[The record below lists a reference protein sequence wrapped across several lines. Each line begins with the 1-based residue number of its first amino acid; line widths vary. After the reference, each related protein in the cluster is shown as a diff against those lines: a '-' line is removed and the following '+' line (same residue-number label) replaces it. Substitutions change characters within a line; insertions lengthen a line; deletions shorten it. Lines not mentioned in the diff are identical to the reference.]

1 MGEVIE
7 AIDATDA
14 AFEESVVSALFAEGA
29 LGQEPGSELSNG
41 LSSADGPLSERAE
54 HGDSAQVLGAAGDAK
69 LAETC
74 NEAPN
79 MANPLTLQ
87 LPQQTPGKPLAGVRI
102 AGNFGSSPIDNR
114 QRPWGT
120 SWSPGF
126 PTDRQLVC
134 EVDALLRERER
145 MRIKVPALGAVY
157 GKDISQGDGI
167 FVDSNCGSHET
178 SVVGVSRGKAHWNPR
193 TSIAQATGMPAVGG
207 SGSSCTLP
215 GLSQSFSTPSCAQ
228 SRRHHDLPRFH
239 CNDGQ
244 VKLQGVHSTGDLNRY
259 AKGIDVYSREGF
271 EVRKA
276 FKSMRSSEHAMAARS
291 TWKAFH
297 SFQASE
303 LSFEDWYAT
312 AKFRARYQF
321 R

>member
-1 MGEVIE
+1 MGEIIE

-14 AFEESVVSALFAEGA
+14 AFEESIVSALFVQGT
-29 LGQEPGSELSNG
+29 LGQEP
-41 LSSADGPLSERAE
+41 APDGPFSERAE
-54 HGDSAQVLGAAGDAK
+54 HCDSAQVTAAALDAK

-74 NEAPN
+74 KGAPN
-79 MANPLTLQ
+79 IANPLALQ
-87 LPQQTPGKPLAGVRI
+87 LPQQTPGKPLAGVRNVS
-102 AGNFGSSPIDNR
+102 NFRPSPIDNR

-134 EVDALLRERER
+134 EVDALLRDRER
-145 MRIKVPALGAVY
+145 MRIKVPGLGTVH
-157 GKDISQGDGI
+157 GKDMSRGHGI
-167 FVDSNCGSHET
+167 CVDSKRGSHET
-178 SVVGVSRGKAHWNPR
+178 SVMGVSRGKAHWNPH
-193 TSIAQATGMPAVGG
+193 TSIAQTTGMPVVGG
-207 SGSSCTLP
+207 SASSCTLP

-228 SRRHHDLPRFH
+228 SRPSHRHHDLPRFRR
-239 CNDGQ
+239 NGGQ
-244 VKLQGVHSTGDLNRY
+244 VTLQGVHSTGDLNRY
-259 AKGIDVYSREGF
+259 AKGIDVYSREAF
-271 EVRKA
+271 EARKA
-276 FKSMRSSEHAMAARS
+276 FKSMRSSQHAMAARS

-297 SFQASE
+297 SLQASE